1 MIIRK
6 LVELGGP
13 EKGLVTNGEPV
24 WWKDSVQLI
33 NIHSAVRT
41 LQKKTFFVCYSRPD
55 DSDEEEVPTS
65 SKKKSKTE
73 LNLLK
78 KRLKSIMKK
87 VIEHSDE

>member
-1 MIIRK
+1 MFR
-6 LVELGGP
+6 
-13 EKGLVTNGEPV
+13 
-24 WWKDSVQLI
+24 
-33 NIHSAVRT
+33 
-41 LQKKTFFVCYSRPD
+41 YSRQE
-55 DSDEEEVPTS
+55 DSDEEENMPAS